1 MLSVGIP
8 SFVFAVSK
16 VELVSGGKF
25 QSRVVAVLLVEGAA
39 AEDAHGLV
47 LAVQQVAYLQREVD
61 PVVEE
66 RLLNQ
71 AAYLHEGVVD
81 AVGGVVAAGLAM
93 ESPPIR
99 QLWGRRKRLLQ
110 MMLSNGRPSFCLPPS
125 MAFASKSCWQYS
137 LSFLFVFL
145 CFACKSN
152 KKDNVGFKYDGKRQ
166 GKCRSFSVMFRHV
179 KIHAENMRYLCI
191 AIRKYELKL
200 KQEQWKLQKELKCA
214 RM

>member
-47 LAVQQVAYLQREVD
+47 LAVQQVACLQREVE

-71 AAYLHEGVVD
+71 AAYLYEGVVD
-81 AVGGVVAAGLAM
+81 AVGGIVAAGLAM
-93 ESPPIR
+93 EIDAYPPT
-99 QLWGRRKRLLQ
+99 
-110 MMLSNGRPSFCLPPS
+110 
-125 MAFASKSCWQYS
+125 
-137 LSFLFVFL
+137 
-145 CFACKSN
+145 
-152 KKDNVGFKYDGKRQ
+152 VGEEEEIVADD
-166 GKCRSFSVMFRHV
+166 V
-179 KIHAENMRYLCI
+179 
-191 AIRKYELKL
+191 
-200 KQEQWKLQKELKCA
+200 EQWA
-214 RM
+214 A